1 MMAPGWGATLRRR
14 PTPWLIAAVVTV
26 VLVVAVAMVA
36 LPWTGANYT
45 KTVPVDANLGA
56 AHIFSGSRDT
66 VAFSVT
72 DVSSGSATDGS
83 NSYAFASDGRYF
95 TSYAFASSFSGSRY
109 LELDLNAPLPQGLTV
124 SSGQLSL
131 RFSGNSGGTTTCVY
145 VEIRRASTGS
155 LVSTHGSSGSPLGC
169 ASGTTFTTVSPSLSG
184 VTTTDIANDLRIR
197 VYASDSAAG
206 AFRLDAATIGGSTPY
221 ASFTL
226 YPILTRDHHDG
237 QDDLIRWGLAS

>member
-1 MMAPGWGATLRRR
+1 MKALGWGATLRRR
-14 PTPWLIAAVVTV
+14 PAPLLVAAVLTVALVTG
-26 VLVVAVAMVA
+26 VAMVA

-45 KTVPVDANLGA
+45 NNVPVDANMGA

-83 NSYAFASDGRYF
+83 NPYAFASDGRYY
-95 TSYAFASSFSGSRY
+95 TSYAFGSSFSGSRY
-109 LELDLNAPLPQGLTV
+109 LELDLNSPLPAGLSV

-131 RFSGNSGGTTTCVY
+131 RFSANSGGATTCVY
-145 VEIRRASTGS
+145 VELRRASTGS
-155 LVSTHGSSGSPLGC
+155 LISTHGSSGSPLGC
-169 ASGTTFTTVSPSLSG
+169 VTGTSFTTVSPSLSG

-197 VYASDSAAG
+197 VYASDSAAC
-206 AFRLDAATIGGSTPY
+206 ALRVDAATIGGSTPY

-237 QDDLIRWGLAS
+237 QDDLVRWGLAG